1 MTIGFG
7 QIVLIFII
15 VVLLFGNFSNILKEV
30 AQGIKAFQEIIKK

>member
-15 VVLLFGNFSNILKEV
+15 VVLLFGNFSNILKEI